1 MVFLGSQAIASPI
14 WGLITQHSS
23 LRVAVLAAAALVGLS
38 AVGGVVLTVPE
49 NQHLDR
55 TPMAYWGPTTVALD
69 PEPDAGPIVVSIE
82 YEVCSLQKPLA
93 TPYPLIRKSQRRTWQ
108 PNRPAPLRDYR
119 QPCNGTG
126 QRSVERLGSVEN
138 RMLGMHVGSHHT
150 G

>member
-14 WGLITQHSS
+14 WGLIAQHSG

-38 AVGGVVLTVPE
+38 AVGGLVLTVPE

-55 TPMAYWGPTTVALD
+55 TPMAYWGPATVALE
-69 PEPDAGPIVVSIE
+69 PEPDAGPI
-82 YEVCSLQKPLA
+82 
-93 TPYPLIRKSQRRTWQ
+93 
-108 PNRPAPLRDYR
+108 YR